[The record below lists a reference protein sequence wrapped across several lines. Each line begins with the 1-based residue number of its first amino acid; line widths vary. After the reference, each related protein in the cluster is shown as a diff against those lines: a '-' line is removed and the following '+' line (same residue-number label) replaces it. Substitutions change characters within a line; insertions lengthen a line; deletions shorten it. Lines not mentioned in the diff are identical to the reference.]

1 MVLSFLVAL
10 HGTALAASRVC
21 QPIDEGKL
29 QCTITT
35 ISDCEEVLDYPYARN
50 LFCPAA
56 FSAAQT
62 MVSRLGKTLNVKA
75 PTRGFFYYYQTLA
88 DPQAPPDDQAQTTIA
103 CLDTPAPYPS
113 GSSFV
118 VGAGT
123 PLCHLVAYVTSPGIV
138 GKGSS
143 GKTRNPVP
151 AQLRTYPDYFSNLY
165 SRGPLPFTKFRT
177 GGAFDSVIKGLGAK
191 GHDRFMGD
199 YPRFSPTNLYD
210 PAKWQQD
217 TRYNG
222 ISGGGGGGWGGE
234 IAILGTDATP
244 VILLAFGGGGGGGM
258 TSFRELPT
266 TIPSS
271 ALGAGGGG
279 GMQFANGY
287 QFGNRHYNGLG
298 LGAGVGSD
306 ETEVQYSYNAYQ
318 GSGNPPLPVHQYN
331 PAVITEYH
339 TQLKNL
345 EQQLNTNFK
354 DGGLLD

>member
-1 MVLSFLVAL
+1 
-10 HGTALAASRVC
+10 
-21 QPIDEGKL
+21 
-29 QCTITT
+29 
-35 ISDCEEVLDYPYARN
+35 
-50 LFCPAA
+50 
-56 FSAAQT
+56 
-62 MVSRLGKTLNVKA
+62 
-75 PTRGFFYYYQTLA
+75 
-88 DPQAPPDDQAQTTIA
+88 
-103 CLDTPAPYPS
+103 
-113 GSSFV
+113 
-118 VGAGT
+118 
-123 PLCHLVAYVTSPGIV
+123 
-138 GKGSS
+138 
-143 GKTRNPVP
+143 
-151 AQLRTYPDYFSNLY
+151 LRTYPDYFSNLY

-191 GHDRFMGD
+191 GHDRFIGD
-199 YPRFSPTNLYD
+199 YPRFSPANLYD

-234 IAILGTDATP
+234 IAILGADATP

-287 QFGNRHYNGLG
+287 QFGNRHYSGLG

-354 DGGLLD
+354 DGGTILLLGGGGMGAGSEYLMQNGQEYEPHALSTQAGFQFSYEFQGPKTSSPTQPIALADLYAQQEDLYKFLGDAYREANRQAFEECGRDYANYECMCPRMHAIVLCLVGQQLGDGAEIPSWLQQQHCSNASASTQLA